1 MPAWFNSLTTGQWW
15 AAGRN
20 YISFGLGIL
29 ATLGI
34 VTVVQSHDAL
44 GAIDQITAGLKQV
57 AGGVTTLAGII
68 GTAIAAWKAA
78 HNAAPAQQ
86 IKSVA
91 AIANDPTQPAS
102 TDAKAALLT
111 AAVSVP
117 EVKHIEIAAVDTT
130 QAAKADVS
138 ALNAATP
145 PAVVMSSVP
154 QTVSKAV

>member
-34 VTVVQSHDAL
+34 VTVIQSHDAL

-57 AGGVTTLAGII
+57 VAGLTTLATIA
-68 GTAIAAWKAA
+68 GTVITAHKAA
-78 HNAAPAQQ
+78 HKASPTEQV
-86 IKSVA
+86 KSVA

-117 EVKHIEIAAVDTT
+117 EVKHIEIAAVDTS
-130 QAAKADVS
+130 QAATVEVRN
-138 ALNAATP
+138 LNAATP
-145 PAVVMSSVP
+145 SAVVMSPGP
-154 QTVSKAV
+154 QTAKAF